1 MKDFVEE
8 NKALLKSYCFLA
20 RIIGWSI
27 MFLGGIGITV
37 LIVELCNIGLR
48 EGILIRG
55 PLGIFQRSW
64 FILMTTGL
72 TALGVGQFIRY
83 LFDKDYQGGWILRNG
98 QKILWAFAF
107 LVVWKGVSMVFVSIS
122 GYGVRASLLLVLS
135 IVLFNAGKLL
145 VLIGLAQIL
154 RRVMAVIEESRTLV

>member
-1 MKDFVEE
+1 MNGFIEK
-8 NKALLKSYCFLA
+8 NKALLKIYCLVA
-20 RIIGWSI
+20 RAIGWSI
-27 MFLGGIGITV
+27 LLLGGVGIAILIVKLCKIGI
-37 LIVELCNIGLR
+37 G

-72 TALGVGQFIRY
+72 TALGVAQFIRY
-83 LFDKDYQGGWILRNG
+83 LFDEDYQGGWILRNG

-107 LVVWKGVSMVFVSIS
+107 LVAWKGVSMVFVSVS
-122 GYGVRASLLLVLS
+122 RYGIRDSLLLVLS
-135 IVLFNAGKLL
+135 IALFNAGKLL

-154 RRVMAVIEESRTLV
+154 RRVMLVIKESRTLV